1 MKIALL
7 GYGKMGRAIEK
18 IALNRGHEI
27 VLKIGSNNSDELTIE
42 NLKQAD
48 VAIDFSIPK
57 SAENNLKLCFKSDTP
72 AISGTT
78 GWLDKYDEVCKACKN
93 ENGSLI
99 YASNFSLGVNLF
111 FELNSFLANM
121 MSSHNDYDVNMK
133 EIHHIHKL
141 DAPSG
146 TAISLAEQ
154 ILEQNTYKQK
164 WSIEENSDPN
174 TLNIEAERTDEVPGT
189 HRIVYE
195 SEVDTISIEH
205 IAHNR
210 QGFAL
215 GAVIASEWIQNRK
228 GVFSMKDVIFTA

>member
-1 MKIALL
+1 MKLALL
-7 GYGKMGRAIEK
+7 GYGKMGREIEK
-18 IALNRGHEI
+18 IALKRGHEI
-27 VLKIGSNNSDELTIE
+27 ALKIGSKNSDELTIE
-42 NLKQAD
+42 NLKKAD
-48 VAIDFSIPK
+48 VAIDFSLPT
-57 SAENNLKLCFKSDTP
+57 SAESNIKLCFKSSIP
-72 AISGTT
+72 IISGTT
-78 GWLDKYDEVCKACKN
+78 GWLDKYSEVCKVCEK
-93 ENGSLI
+93 ENGSFI

-146 TAISLAEQ
+146 TAISLADQ
-154 ILEQNTYKQK
+154 ILEKSKSKQK
-164 WSIEENSDPN
+164 WSIQENIDPS
-174 TLNIEAERTDEVPGT
+174 TLNIEAERTNEVPGT

-195 SEVDTISIEH
+195 SEIDSISIEH
-205 IAHNR
+205 KAHNR

-215 GAVIASEWIQNRK
+215 GVIIASEWIQNRK